1 MTSQLDNSAVGCYVS
16 NNPDWLGCAF
26 DGFTSAFG
34 GQATFGLIVAGAV
47 IFVMYRASGEMTLP
61 TVTTILL
68 GGFAIP
74 MLPAQYRAMALSIT
88 VVGIA
93 AALWIVVERYVL
105 SGAAA

>member
-1 MTSQLDNSAVGCYVS
+1 MTSQLDSGALGCYVS
-16 NNPDWLGCAF
+16 DNPDWLGCAF
-26 DGFTSAFG
+26 DGFASAFG
-34 GQATFGLIVAGAV
+34 GQAAFGLIVAGAV
-47 IFVMYRASGEMTLP
+47 VLVMYRASGEMTLP

-74 MLPAQYRAMALSIT
+74 TLPAQYRTMALSIT

-93 AALWIVVERYVL
+93 AALWMVVERYVL

>member
-1 MTSQLDNSAVGCYVS
+1 
-16 NNPDWLGCAF
+16 
-26 DGFTSAFG
+26 
-34 GQATFGLIVAGAV
+34 
-47 IFVMYRASGEMTLP
+47 MYRASGEMTLP

-74 MLPAQYRAMALSIT
+74 TLPAQYRAMALSIT

-93 AALWIVVERYVL
+93 AALWMVVERYVL